1 MLTEVTNLQ
10 EREVITDKGI
20 SLGIIEDVIID
31 LEAGEIY
38 ELLISD
44 TNEELV
50 EEGVSVGV
58 PYRWVQSLDRVVILK
73 HFPGRIRRKDQI
85 EIPQVAT
92 DGRKRK
98 LRVVKRASGDQG
110 IARMGWR

>member
-10 EREVITDKGI
+10 EREVITDKGV

-31 LEAGEIY
+31 LESGEVY
-38 ELLISD
+38 EMLVSD

-58 PYRWVQSLDRVVILK
+58 PYRWVQSIDRVVLLK
-73 HFPGRIRRKDQI
+73 HFPGKIKRKDQI
-85 EIPQVAT
+85 EIPQIAT
-92 DGRKRK
+92 DGKKRK
-98 LRVVKRASGDQG
+98 LRVVKKDHGEGG
-110 IARMGWR
+110 ISRMGWR